1 MRVVACVATC
11 SMILLGAPSAF
22 SEEEAAQAAEQP
34 AADEKEAVAADAADE
49 KAAVAA
55 DAAEKPA
62 PEPKAPATVKT
73 RSGLEITT
81 IREGTGKSPK
91 RRDRVSVH
99 YHGTFENGEVF
110 DSSVERGKPAVFPL
124 SGVIKCWTEGLQLMK
139 VGGKAKLVCPPKIA
153 YGKRGAPPTIPP
165 NATLTFEVEL
175 LAIR

>member
-1 MRVVACVATC
+1 MRVVACVVTC

-34 AADEKEAVAADAADE
+34 AAEKKEAA
-49 KAAVAA
+49 AA

-73 RSGLEITT
+73 RSGLKITT

-99 YHGTFENGEVF
+99 YHGTFENGDVF
-110 DSSVERGKPAVFPL
+110 DSSVERGKPSEFRL
-124 SGVIKCWTEGLQLMK
+124 NGVIRCWTEGLQLMK

-153 YGKRGAPPTIPP
+153 YGKRGKPPSIPR

-175 LAIR
+175 LAIQ

>member
-1 MRVVACVATC
+1 
-11 SMILLGAPSAF
+11 MILLGAPSAF
-22 SEEEAAQAAEQP
+22 SDEETAQAAEQP
-34 AADEKEAVAADAADE
+34 AAEKKEAA
-49 KAAVAA
+49 AA

-99 YHGTFENGEVF
+99 YHGTFESGEVF

-124 SGVIKCWTEGLQLMK
+124 NGVIKCWTEGLQRMK

-153 YGKRGAPPTIPP
+153 YGRRGAPPRIPP
-165 NATLTFEVEL
+165 NATLIFEVEL
-175 LAIR
+175 LAIQ